1 MKYVY
6 IILSLVFILI
16 FDLWVENSNQA
27 QQFYEYWLKPFIDER
42 KISMVWLLLPVVV
55 FIILFRFGL
64 NKKDE
69 EIKDLRT
76 KLESEMEILVHANT
90 ELSSYRLQDNLSKL
104 LDQFVKK
111 YPYVIAVQLYHF
123 SEQNLNR
130 NTIFKMNFID
140 GTVVEDINI
149 NAIHQLYYKSK
160 SRYIRE
166 FRNAKRMLIEE
177 DNPNFLLDFILDT
190 YSMLSEK
197 PKSSMNEEDAC
208 LCSLMVLGLEI
219 LERDYQL
226 GIESLGN
233 GEEKF
238 DSLLNDYRTGL
249 LRGALMNDA
258 LYTFTHTRD
267 NEKLNRQYLTRLVKV
282 RNEETLFL
290 IALDAS
296 VLDDE
301 AYDNIMVDIGKGFES
316 LLFDLENVYNRTIE
330 RVGD

>member
-1 MKYVY
+1 
-6 IILSLVFILI
+6 
-16 FDLWVENSNQA
+16 
-27 QQFYEYWLKPFIDER
+27 
-42 KISMVWLLLPVVV
+42 MVWLLLPGVV
-55 FIILFRFGL
+55 FIILFRFWL
-64 NKKDE
+64 NSKDE
-69 EIKDLRT
+69 EIKVLRT
-76 KLESEMEILVHANT
+76 KLESEMEILVHSNT

-104 LDQFVKK
+104 LDQFVNK

-130 NTIFKMNFID
+130 NTIFKVNFIE
-140 GTVVEDINI
+140 GTVVEDVNI

-166 FRNAKRMLIEE
+166 FRNANRMLITEE
-177 DNPNFLLDFILDT
+177 NPNYLLDFVLDT
-190 YSMLSEK
+190 YSMLSKK

-219 LERDYQL
+219 LEKDYQL

-233 GEEKF
+233 EEEKF
-238 DSLLNDYRTGL
+238 DYLLNDYRTGL

-258 LYTFTHTRD
+258 FYTFTHTRE

-301 AYDNIMVDIGKGFES
+301 GYDNIMVDIGDGFES
-316 LLFDLENVYNRTIE
+316 LLIDLENVYNRTIE

>member
-6 IILSLVFILI
+6 IILSLVFILT

-27 QQFYEYWLKPFIDER
+27 QLFYGNWLKPLIDER
-42 KISMVWLLLPVVV
+42 KISMVWLLLLGVF
-55 FIILFRFGL
+55 FIILFRFWL
-64 NKKDE
+64 IRKDE
-69 EIKDLRT
+69 EIKVLRT
-76 KLESEMEILVHANT
+76 KLESEMEILVQANT

-123 SEQNLNR
+123 FEQNLNR
-130 NTIFKMNFID
+130 NTIFKVNFID
-140 GTVVEDINI
+140 GTVVEDVNI

-166 FRNAKRMLIEE
+166 FRKANRMLLKEE
-177 DNPNFLLDFILDT
+177 NPNFLLDFVLDT

-208 LCSLMVLGLEI
+208 LCSLMVLGLEL
-219 LERDYQL
+219 LEKDYQL

-258 LYTFTHTRD
+258 F
-267 NEKLNRQYLTRLVKV
+267 YL
-282 RNEETLFL
+282 E
-290 IALDAS
+290 
-296 VLDDE
+296 
-301 AYDNIMVDIGKGFES
+301 
-316 LLFDLENVYNRTIE
+316 
-330 RVGD
+330 